1 MGLYIS
7 FDLFHKEQAQP
18 YVSEDGRQIIC
29 EDDVEDAI
37 SVEYGYL
44 WKNYVGRDVLIE
56 FVPAESGQMVIVT
69 KENLTK
75 IVEALFTRNW
85 ESYQAV
91 DAAKAYTELCKIL
104 KTVDFEN
111 EYLVMHVSD

>member
-29 EDDVEDAI
+29 DDDVEDAI

-44 WKNYVGRDVLIE
+44 WKNYVGRDVLVE

-75 IVEALFTRNW
+75 IVEVLFTRNW
-85 ESYQAV
+85 EPYQAE
-91 DAAKAYTELCKIL
+91 DAAKAYNELCKIL